1 MSQRWLESQTVEL
14 GQTRKLLLRLTKQA
28 KESLG
33 IDSSLPEYG
42 SLVHEYWKRFFG
54 HKFEDKGYKIDF
66 EVPRLSGRVDVVAY
80 RDGETIAIEIETG
93 KSNIIRNIQQDLAA
107 KYDKLIVAATDKKAL
122 TKVEK
127 ELSKAGR

>member
-66 EVPRLSGRVDVVAY
+66 EVPRLSGRVSKV
-80 RDGETIAIEIETG
+80 
-93 KSNIIRNIQQDLAA
+93 KSG
-107 KYDKLIVAATDKKAL
+107 IVS
-122 TKVEK
+122 
-127 ELSKAGR
+127 SKTRRPLLKHLLNLRPKQP